1 MGYRIG
7 GKCYSTAGD
16 ALMAHYSGVA
26 PVQSG
31 DPVSL
36 VVMEYRS
43 NAWYQVEYVAG
54 VEDAVYPA
62 PSLALAPC
70 DVSASAQD
78 AAYIAFLIV
87 SVWLVGWIVRV
98 LRQRGLLGG

>member
-1 MGYRIG
+1 MGYRVG
-7 GKCYSTAGD
+7 GKCYSTQSD
-16 ALMAHYSGVA
+16 ALMAHHAGVA

-31 DPVSL
+31 GPVSL
-36 VVMEYRS
+36 VTMEYRS
-43 NAWYQVEYVAG
+43 NAWYQVEYVGG
-54 VEDAVYPA
+54 VENAVYLA
-62 PSLALAPC
+62 PSVALAPC
-70 DVSASAQD
+70 DVSSSAED